1 MPLSEEKL
9 QGAVEHVRRNGGI
22 LKITINIDAN
32 KYVKQESFSDFE
44 KLMLDEHLGAL
55 ITSFKILEAYKKKYG

>member
-9 QGAVEHVRRNGGI
+9 QGAVEHVRRNGGV

-32 KYVKQESFSDFE
+32 KYAKQESYSDFE
-44 KLMLDEHLGAL
+44 KLMHDEHFGVF
-55 ITSFKILEAYKKKYG
+55 ITSFKILNAYKVKYG